1 MTYVREPVLQPVPI
15 ESLRPTQITVGM
27 REVEEKRK
35 RLRKQKPRKIGG
47 FIGHHMIPV
56 VLGPK
61 KRHYVIDHHHLSLAL
76 HKEGLRDVLV
86 TVVLDLSALEPDA
99 FWNVLDHKSLVY
111 PFDPQGRRRDFADIP
126 KTVMQL
132 KDDPFRSLAG
142 ELRRAGGFAKDTTPF
157 SEFLWADFFR
167 RKIKRKAVEAD
178 FSAAMERALRLA
190 RSEEAEYLPAGAAP
204 RPTRDRSKRLTPCTL
219 RSYFRPPPK
228 ALRGG
233 APGDCRR
240 ASRGTLRFAD
250 PSPDRLEPRR
260 QRYPRDRHHSHDAA
274 HLCGY
279 GLCPKHF
286 RGAVRPPVEFSCHG
300 AGRQFHGTRPTATG
314 EPTLPAGVDSARL
327 SAPDRSI
334 PQEGSARLYPG
345 RY

>member
-35 RLRKQKPRKIGG
+35 RLRKQKPRKIAG

-167 RKIKRKAVEAD
+167 RKIKRKVVEAD
-178 FSAAMERALRLA
+178 FAAAMERALRLA
-190 RSEEAEYLPAGAAP
+190 RSEEAEYLPGW
-204 RPTRDRSKRLTPCTL
+204 CG
-219 RSYFRPPPK
+219 PK
-228 ALRGG
+228 A
-233 APGDCRR
+233 
-240 ASRGTLRFAD
+240 
-250 PSPDRLEPRR
+250 
-260 QRYPRDRHHSHDAA
+260 DA
-274 HLCGY
+274 
-279 GLCPKHF
+279 
-286 RGAVRPPVEFSCHG
+286 
-300 AGRQFHGTRPTATG
+300 
-314 EPTLPAGVDSARL
+314 
-327 SAPDRSI
+327 
-334 PQEGSARLYPG
+334 
-345 RY
+345 